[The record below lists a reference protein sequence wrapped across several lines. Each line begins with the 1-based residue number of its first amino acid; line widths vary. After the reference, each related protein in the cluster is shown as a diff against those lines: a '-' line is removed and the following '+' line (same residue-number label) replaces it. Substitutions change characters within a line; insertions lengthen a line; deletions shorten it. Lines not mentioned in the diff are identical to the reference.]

1 MKIEFNY
8 KMNQKYIQ
16 IFNLQNHNWISN
28 FHIKPKKESSHD
40 FCSSLY
46 EQNRMIQQL
55 EDLYSKAVFMG
66 WCNNLISLN

>member
-28 FHIKPKKESSHD
+28 FHIKPKKKAAKISVRLYRTES
-40 FCSSLY
+40 
-46 EQNRMIQQL
+46 
-55 EDLYSKAVFMG
+55 YSTT
-66 WCNNLISLN
+66 S